1 MKLPKQS
8 APVQRNINGAPIS
21 GENGSVEASG
31 MWEIIKQ
38 VGGGLFNA
46 LTGGQCFQ
54 ETHLNPPCSQN
65 ITEGEKIMKL
75 PKQSAPVERTITGTP
90 ISSNNGVEA
99 QWLKTAVDLVTK
111 VGPGIWE
118 VFRPKD

>member
-1 MKLPKQS
+1 
-8 APVQRNINGAPIS
+8 
-21 GENGSVEASG
+21 
-31 MWEIIKQ
+31 
-38 VGGGLFNA
+38 
-46 LTGGQCFQ
+46 
-54 ETHLNPPCSQN
+54 
-65 ITEGEKIMKL
+65 MKL